1 MAQNP
6 PFDSNDSL
14 SAEERLRLAERLPE
28 NGIIERIEERAIIGK
43 RLVDDGGIRV
53 STRTETVQDV
63 VRDTVQDMAVE
74 VEHVPVG
81 RFVEA
86 AEGPRIDGDVTIM
99 PVYEERLV
107 VEKRLFLVEEVHIRR
122 AARSREVELPV
133 ELRRQVADVER
144 LPPLGDQTSPD
155 THLGVTRMMDDTYST
170 SGGTRTVT
178 AMFDNASEAERA
190 ASRLRSAGIPDS
202 QIRLTQGSNQSY
214 SGTVDANDTTYRD
227 QHKGFWDSLGDFFF
241 PEEDRYSYAEGL
253 SRGSHM
259 VTVTG
264 FDSAMYDTV
273 IDILDDEGS
282 VDLDAR
288 ESEWRSSGWS
298 DYQRSP
304 YYANPGDISGTGGMA
319 GGTSGLSG
327 TAAGIGHTIG
337 NVADRAGDA
346 IARGADRVGD
356 ALTGDS
362 NTRGTIY
369 DDGLQD
375 RSLQMAADTGRR
387 SQADLGSQQQGFA
400 GAGSMRQS
408 GGMGTT
414 GYRDEDY
421 NEDGTLKVVE
431 ERLNVGKREVE
442 GGAVRVRSYVR
453 EVPVE
458 ADVDL
463 RAQRVYVERRPV
475 DRAVNP
481 GDVQFGDRTLEAR
494 EYREEPVVA
503 KEARVVEEIGL
514 RQETEVQHQR
524 IQDTV
529 RKTEV
534 EVEDDRT
541 GERSSISGGTST
553 RGTTGSGSSDTF

>member
-1 MAQNP
+1 MAQVP
-6 PFDSNDSL
+6 SFDPTDPR
-14 SAEERLRLAERLPE
+14 AREDRLRVAERLPE
-28 NGIIERIEERAIIGK
+28 NGVIERVEERAVIGK
-43 RLVDDGGIRV
+43 RIVDEGGIRV
-53 STRTETVQDV
+53 STRTETVQDT
-63 VRDTVQDMAVE
+63 VRDTLEDVAVE
-74 VEHVPVG
+74 VERVPVG

-86 AEGPRIDGDVTIM
+86 AEAPRSDGDVTIL

-107 VEKRLFLVEEVHIRR
+107 VEKRLFLVEEVHVRR
-122 AARSREVELPV
+122 KARSREVEVPV
-133 ELRRQVADVER
+133 ELHRQVAEVER
-144 LPPLGDQTSPD
+144 LPPLGEHASPD
-155 THLGVTRMMDDTYST
+155 THSGVTRMMDDTYT
-170 SGGTRTVT
+170 GTRTVT
-178 AMFDNASEAERA
+178 AMFDTAAEAERA

-202 QIRLTQGSNQSY
+202 QIRVTQGSNTSY
-214 SGTVDANDTTYRD
+214 SGTVDTSDTTYRD
-227 QHKGFWDSLGDFFF
+227 QHKGFWDSLADFFF
-241 PEEDRYSYAEGL
+241 PEEDRYAYAEGL
-253 SRGSHM
+253 ARGSHM
-259 VTVTG
+259 VTVSG
-264 FDSAMYDTV
+264 FESTMYDAV
-273 IDILDDEGS
+273 VDILDDEGS

-298 DYQRSP
+298 DYRTSP
-304 YYANPGDISGTGGMA
+304 YYANPNDISGTGGMA

-327 TAAGIGHTIG
+327 AAAGLGHTIG
-337 NVADRAGDA
+337 SAAERTGDA

-369 DDGLQD
+369 DDGMQD
-375 RSLQMAADTGRR
+375 RNLQMAADTGRR
-387 SQADLGSQQQGFA
+387 SQADLGSQQQGYA
-400 GAGSMRQS
+400 DTASMRQ
-408 GGMGTT
+408 TT
-414 GYRDEDY
+414 GLGATDYRDEDY

-453 EVPVE
+453 EEPVS

-494 EYREEPVVA
+494 EYREEPVVN

-514 RQETEVQHQR
+514 RKETEVERQT

-534 EVEDDRT
+534 EIEDERTGDRT
-541 GERSSISGGTST
+541 RLTGDRT
-553 RGTTGSGSSDTF
+553 RDDI